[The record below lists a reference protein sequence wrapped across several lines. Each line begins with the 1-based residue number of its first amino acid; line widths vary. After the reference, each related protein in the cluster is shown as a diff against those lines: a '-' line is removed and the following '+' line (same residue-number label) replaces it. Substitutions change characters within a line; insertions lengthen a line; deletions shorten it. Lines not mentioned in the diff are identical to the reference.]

1 MRRRVSLTSAVLG
14 VTALLCLPSLAR
26 AQAPIF
32 GSDPSFLVSGLAASA
47 TQQQSSSSSG
57 SSRHEGVGVGVLVGP
72 TFSSFDQANSN
83 FKNNNGLEFGI
94 FFGGNRPSTVGV
106 EGKLMYVKKGAKD
119 STGTIQVDTRYL
131 EIPILLRINA
141 GSNSLNGVLGYFI
154 VGPSFDILMKA
165 DSGGLDV
172 KKNYQGLDLGLQIG
186 GGIEI
191 TRFIIE
197 ASLTKGLRSINNGN
211 LANLTPIKTRKF
223 AIDFGIRFN

>member
-1 MRRRVSLTSAVLG
+1 MRRRLSVTAAALG
-14 VTALLCLPSLAR
+14 VTALLCLPSLAG
-26 AQAPIF
+26 AQSPTAAD
-32 GSDPSFLVSGLAASA
+32 SSSFLVSGLAASA
-47 TQQQSSSSSG
+47 QQSSSG
-57 SSRHEGVGVGVLVGP
+57 SPRHEGVGVGFLVGP

-83 FKNNNGLEFGI
+83 YKNNNGLELGI

-106 EGKLMYVKKGAKD
+106 EGKIMYVKKGAKNA
-119 STGTIQVDTRYL
+119 GGVVVVDTRYL
-131 EIPILLRINA
+131 EIPVLLRINV
-141 GSNSLNGVLGYFI
+141 GSGSLNGVLGYVI
-154 VGPSFDILMKA
+154 AGPSFDILMKA

-186 GGIEI
+186 GGIEV

-197 ASLTKGLRSINNGN
+197 ASLTKGLRSVNSGN

>member
-1 MRRRVSLTSAVLG
+1 MRRRVSLKSVAFG
-14 VTALLCLPSLAR
+14 VTALLCLPSLAG
-26 AQAPIF
+26 AQSPLS
-32 GSDPSFLVSGLAASA
+32 GSDPSFLVSGLASSA
-47 TQQQSSSSSG
+47 AQQSSSG
-57 SSRHEGVGVGVLVGP
+57 NPRHEGIGIGFLVGP

-83 FKNNNGLEFGI
+83 FKSNNGLELGI

-106 EGKLMYVKKGAKD
+106 EGKLMYVKKGAKNAA
-119 STGTIQVDTRYL
+119 GTIVVDTRYL

-165 DSGGLDV
+165 DQGGLDV

-186 GGIEI
+186 GGVEI

-223 AIDFGIRFN
+223 AIDVGIRFN

>member
-1 MRRRVSLTSAVLG
+1 MRRRLSVTAAALG
-14 VTALLCLPSLAR
+14 VTALLCLPSLAG
-26 AQAPIF
+26 AQSPTAAD
-32 GSDPSFLVSGLAASA
+32 SSSFLVSGLAASA
-47 TQQQSSSSSG
+47 QQSSSG
-57 SSRHEGVGVGVLVGP
+57 SPRHEGVGVGFLVGP

-83 FKNNNGLEFGI
+83 YKNNNGLELGI

-106 EGKLMYVKKGAKD
+106 EGKIMYVKKGAKNAA
-119 STGTIQVDTRYL
+119 GVVVVDTRYL
-131 EIPILLRINA
+131 EIPVLLRINV
-141 GSNSLNGVLGYFI
+141 GSGSLNGILGYVI
-154 VGPSFDILMKA
+154 AGPSFDILMKA

-186 GGIEI
+186 GGIEV

-197 ASLTKGLRSINNGN
+197 ASLTKGLRSVNSGN

>member
-1 MRRRVSLTSAVLG
+1 MRRRLSVTAAAFG
-14 VTALLCLPSLAR
+14 VTALLCLPSLAG
-26 AQAPIF
+26 AQSSTDAD
-32 GSDPSFLVSGLAASA
+32 SSSFLVSGLAPSA
-47 TQQQSSSSSG
+47 QQSSSG
-57 SSRHEGVGVGVLVGP
+57 SPRHEGVGVGFLVGP

-83 FKNNNGLEFGI
+83 YKNNNGLELGI

-106 EGKLMYVKKGAKD
+106 EGKIMYVKKGAKNAA
-119 STGTIQVDTRYL
+119 GVVVVDTRYL
-131 EIPILLRINA
+131 EIPVLLRINV
-141 GSNSLNGVLGYFI
+141 GSGSLNGVLGYVI
-154 VGPSFDILMKA
+154 AGPSFDILMKA

-197 ASLTKGLRSINNGN
+197 ASLTKGLRSVNSGN
-211 LANLTPIKTRKF
+211 LANPTPIKTRKF

>member
-1 MRRRVSLTSAVLG
+1 MRRRVSLISVALG
-14 VTALLCLPSLAR
+14 VTALLCLPSLAS
-26 AQAPIF
+26 AQSPLS
-32 GSDPSFLVSGLAASA
+32 GSDPSFLVSGLASSA
-47 TQQQSSSSSG
+47 AQQSSSG
-57 SSRHEGVGVGVLVGP
+57 NPRHEGIGIGFLVGP

-83 FKNNNGLEFGI
+83 YKNNNGLELGI

-106 EGKLMYVKKGAKD
+106 EGKLMYVKKGAKN
-119 STGTIQVDTRYL
+119 STGTIVVDTRYL

-154 VGPSFDILMKA
+154 VGPAFDILMKA
-165 DSGGLDV
+165 DQGGLDV

-223 AIDFGIRFN
+223 AVDVGIRFN